1 MECFYDWILIDTRLL
16 LMLFLLIYDNQVMES
31 KLITFMLATNANTVA
46 LHSFQIICLHDNR
59 YLESR
64 MYSSRRLNHD
74 SVSLRPLGARSSHWY
89 IPQSTSRPRA

>member
-16 LMLFLLIYDNQVMES
+16 LMLFLLTYDNQVMES

-59 YLESR
+59 YLEFR
-64 MYSSRRLNHD
+64 VCSSCRGNH
-74 SVSLRPLGARSSHWY
+74 SPVSLRPFGARSSHWY
-89 IPQSTSRPRA
+89 IPQSASRPRA